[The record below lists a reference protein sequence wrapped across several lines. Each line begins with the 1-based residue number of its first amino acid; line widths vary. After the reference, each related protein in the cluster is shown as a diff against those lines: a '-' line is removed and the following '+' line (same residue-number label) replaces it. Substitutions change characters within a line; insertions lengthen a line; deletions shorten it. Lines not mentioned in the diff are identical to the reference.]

1 MVKFDITG
9 KATVG
14 YILMTAIIILAGWLV
29 YGNTQSV
36 MLVDK
41 AEKQFMMRRDLTDRL
56 VYSVL
61 EVNNKERAICLGL
74 YDKLPEFNN
83 AVEQTL
89 AIAETLKKCLGNDSA
104 TVRIDS
110 LEYLVQMKRQNT
122 FILMRIMGNADADR
136 FYMDKVKSLSQGHD
150 SVMMKQ
156 KALEIKEDKE
166 TVYEV
171 VKTKKTFFGRLGDAF
186 RKQRYDTVHVARHS
200 RKNVSDSLSH
210 NVDIAD
216 TVADVLKQIRQQQA
230 MYERRASSN
239 IKRREQRQQIMGIEL
254 TQRISQIMADI
265 RADEHNALQESLDK
279 DREARQD
286 VLLKIILLAIA
297 AAATAIVLSS
307 YIRRSIRREREYRR
321 NIEEAKDETERIM
334 RQREQLLLTITHDI
348 KAPAASIS
356 GFIELMKGGHL
367 DRQMQLYIDNIGTS
381 ARHLLNL
388 VGALLDYHRLDAGK
402 VEPHPVP
409 FCPNRLVA
417 DCVEAM
423 KPQAAEK
430 GLEIRVRADDEKLD
444 RMYKGDTFRIKQII
458 DNLTGNAI
466 KYTAEGS
473 ITVTVD
479 MEARTVDG
487 WQWIKI
493 CVNDTGRGM
502 TREESERVFKAFTR
516 LSDAQGT
523 EGVGLGLAITKELV
537 EILGGKIKLVSEKGK
552 GSSFI
557 VFLPL
562 ESGEEYNEDKK
573 SDDKGQTQKSF
584 ATTIGN
590 KNILIVDDDRLQLN
604 LLTEMLGRID
614 KQKLFTVKAMT
625 HASEALKEID
635 SFRPDIMFVDI
646 EMPEMSGTEF
656 LKRIAKGRRQRIF
669 AMTAHEPTIKQE
681 LLACGFDGCL
691 FKPFSIN
698 ELAKALSVEIKEEIK
713 GKSTDKFGQL
723 TAFAEGDKDAE
734 REIFSGYISELEEF
748 IGLLGNAK
756 ADDLRRKVA
765 HVAHKSLPLMK
776 MIDSRICER
785 LVALSPKYVEKLS
798 DKELSEDVLIMKNEF
813 SKVVA
818 EMKERIYP
826 PNDLMTSKFA
836 EESN

>member
-348 KAPAASIS
+348 KAPVASIS
-356 GFIELMKGGHL
+356 GFIELLKGGHL

-444 RMYKGDTFRIKQII
+444 RMYKGDTFRIKQIV

-552 GSSFI
+552 GSCFI

-573 SDDKGQTQKSF
+573 SDDKWQTQKSF

-818 EMKERIYP
+818 EMKERI
-826 PNDLMTSKFA
+826 
-836 EESN
+836 

>member
-136 FYMDKVKSLSQGHD
+136 FYMDKVKSLSLGHD

-356 GFIELMKGGHL
+356 GFIELLKGGHL

-552 GSSFI
+552 GSCFI

-818 EMKERIYP
+818 EMKERI
-826 PNDLMTSKFA
+826 
-836 EESN
+836 

>member
-89 AIAETLKKCLGNDSA
+89 ATAETLKKCLGNDSA

-356 GFIELMKGGHL
+356 GFIELLKGGHL

-698 ELAKALSVEIKEEIK
+698 ELAKALCVEIKEEIK

-818 EMKERIYP
+818 EMKERI
-826 PNDLMTSKFA
+826 
-836 EESN
+836 

>member
-89 AIAETLKKCLGNDSA
+89 ATAETLKKCLGNDSA

-625 HASEALKEID
+625 HVSEALKEID

-785 LVALSPKYVEKLS
+785 LVALSPKYVENLS

-818 EMKERIYP
+818 EMKERI
-826 PNDLMTSKFA
+826 
-836 EESN
+836 

>member
-89 AIAETLKKCLGNDSA
+89 ATAETLKKCLGNDSA

-136 FYMDKVKSLSQGHD
+136 FYMDKVKSLSLGHD

-230 MYERRASSN
+230 MNERRASSN

-356 GFIELMKGGHL
+356 GFIELMKSGHL

-430 GLEIRVRADDEKLD
+430 GLDISVRADDEKLD
-444 RMYKGDTFRIKQII
+444 HMYKGDTFRIKQII

-473 ITVTVD
+473 VTVTVD

-818 EMKERIYP
+818 EMKERI
-826 PNDLMTSKFA
+826 
-836 EESN
+836 

>member
-356 GFIELMKGGHL
+356 GFIELLKGGHL

-444 RMYKGDTFRIKQII
+444 RMYKGDTFRIKQIV

-552 GSSFI
+552 GSCFI

-590 KNILIVDDDRLQLN
+590 KNILVVDDDRLQLN

-818 EMKERIYP
+818 EMKERI
-826 PNDLMTSKFA
+826 
-836 EESN
+836 

>member
-216 TVADVLKQIRQQQA
+216 TVADVLKQIHQQQA

-818 EMKERIYP
+818 EMKERI
-826 PNDLMTSKFA
+826 
-836 EESN
+836 

>member
-89 AIAETLKKCLGNDSA
+89 ATAETLKKCLGNDSA

-230 MYERRASSN
+230 MNERRASSN

-356 GFIELMKGGHL
+356 GFIELLKGGHL

-402 VEPHPVP
+402 VEPHPVL

-466 KYTAEGS
+466 KYTAEGC

-552 GSSFI
+552 GSCFI

-646 EMPEMSGTEF
+646 EMLEMSGTEF

-698 ELAKALSVEIKEEIK
+698 ELAKALRVEIKEEIK

-818 EMKERIYP
+818 EMKERI
-826 PNDLMTSKFA
+826 
-836 EESN
+836 

>member
-552 GSSFI
+552 GSCFI

-625 HASEALKEID
+625 HVSEALKEID

-698 ELAKALSVEIKEEIK
+698 ELAKALCVEIKEEIK

-734 REIFSGYISELEEF
+734 SEIFSGYISELEEF

-785 LVALSPKYVEKLS
+785 LVALSPKYVENLS
-798 DKELSEDVLIMKNEF
+798 DKELSDDVLIMKNEF

-818 EMKERIYP
+818 EMKERI
-826 PNDLMTSKFA
+826 
-836 EESN
+836 

>member
-89 AIAETLKKCLGNDSA
+89 ATAETLKKCLGNDSA

-381 ARHLLNL
+381 ARHLFNL

-552 GSSFI
+552 GSCFI

-625 HASEALKEID
+625 HVSEALKEID

-698 ELAKALSVEIKEEIK
+698 ELAKALCVEIKEEIK

-734 REIFSGYISELEEF
+734 SEIFSGYISELEEF

-818 EMKERIYP
+818 EMKERI
-826 PNDLMTSKFA
+826 
-836 EESN
+836 

>member
-89 AIAETLKKCLGNDSA
+89 AAAETLKKCLGNDSA

-230 MYERRASSN
+230 KNERRASSN
-239 IKRREQRQQIMGIEL
+239 IKRREQRQQIMGMEL

-265 RADEHNALQESLDK
+265 RADEHKALQESLDK

-286 VLLKIILLAIA
+286 VLLKIILLAMA

-430 GLEIRVRADDEKLD
+430 GLEISVRADDEKLD

-473 ITVTVD
+473 VTVTVD
-479 MEARTVDG
+479 MEAKTVDG
-487 WQWIKI
+487 RQWIKI

-635 SFRPDIMFVDI
+635 SFSPDIMFVDI

-713 GKSTDKFGQL
+713 GKSTEKFEQL

-818 EMKERIYP
+818 EMKERI
-826 PNDLMTSKFA
+826 
-836 EESN
+836 

>member
-356 GFIELMKGGHL
+356 GFIELLKGGHL

-573 SDDKGQTQKSF
+573 SDDKWQTQKSF

-625 HASEALKEID
+625 HVSEALKEID

-818 EMKERIYP
+818 EMKERI
-826 PNDLMTSKFA
+826 
-836 EESN
+836 

>member
-356 GFIELMKGGHL
+356 GFIELLKGGHL

-444 RMYKGDTFRIKQII
+444 RMYKGDTFRIKQIV

-552 GSSFI
+552 GSCFI

-573 SDDKGQTQKSF
+573 SDDKWQTQKSF

-625 HASEALKEID
+625 HVSEALKEID

-818 EMKERIYP
+818 EMKERI
-826 PNDLMTSKFA
+826 
-836 EESN
+836 

>member
-89 AIAETLKKCLGNDSA
+89 ATAETLKKCLGNDSA

-552 GSSFI
+552 GSCFI

-818 EMKERIYP
+818 EMKERI
-826 PNDLMTSKFA
+826 
-836 EESN
+836 

>member
-89 AIAETLKKCLGNDSA
+89 ATAETLKKCLGNDSA

-552 GSSFI
+552 GSCFI

-625 HASEALKEID
+625 HVSEALKEID

-818 EMKERIYP
+818 EMKERI
-826 PNDLMTSKFA
+826 
-836 EESN
+836 

>member
-430 GLEIRVRADDEKLD
+430 GLEIKVRADDEKLD

-552 GSSFI
+552 GSCFI

-818 EMKERIYP
+818 EMKERI
-826 PNDLMTSKFA
+826 
-836 EESN
+836 

>member
-356 GFIELMKGGHL
+356 GFIELLKGGHL

-466 KYTAEGS
+466 KYTAEGC

-552 GSSFI
+552 GSCFI

-698 ELAKALSVEIKEEIK
+698 ELAKALCVEIKEEIK

-785 LVALSPKYVEKLS
+785 LVALSPKYVENLS

-818 EMKERIYP
+818 EMKERI
-826 PNDLMTSKFA
+826 
-836 EESN
+836 

>member
-200 RKNVSDSLSH
+200 RKDVSDSLSH

-356 GFIELMKGGHL
+356 GFIELLKGGHL

-552 GSSFI
+552 GSCFI

-590 KNILIVDDDRLQLN
+590 KNILVVDDDRLQLN

-625 HASEALKEID
+625 HVSEALKEID

-818 EMKERIYP
+818 EMKERI
-826 PNDLMTSKFA
+826 
-836 EESN
+836 

>member
-356 GFIELMKGGHL
+356 GFIELLKGGHL

-552 GSSFI
+552 GSCFI

-698 ELAKALSVEIKEEIK
+698 ELAKALSVDIKEEIK

-818 EMKERIYP
+818 EMKERI
-826 PNDLMTSKFA
+826 
-836 EESN
+836 

>member
-356 GFIELMKGGHL
+356 GFIELLKGGHL

-466 KYTAEGS
+466 KYTAEGC

-552 GSSFI
+552 GSCFI

-584 ATTIGN
+584 VTTIGN

-698 ELAKALSVEIKEEIK
+698 ELAKSLSVEIKEEIK

-756 ADDLRRKVA
+756 SDDLRRKVA

-785 LVALSPKYVEKLS
+785 LVALSPEYVEKLS
-798 DKELSEDVLIMKNEF
+798 DKELSDDVLIMKNEF

-818 EMKERIYP
+818 EMKERI
-826 PNDLMTSKFA
+826 
-836 EESN
+836 

>member
-356 GFIELMKGGHL
+356 GFIELLKGGHL

-502 TREESERVFKAFTR
+502 TREESERVFKAFIR

-584 ATTIGN
+584 VTTIGN

-756 ADDLRRKVA
+756 SDDLRRKVA

-785 LVALSPKYVEKLS
+785 LVALSPEYVEKLS
-798 DKELSEDVLIMKNEF
+798 DKELSDDVLIMKNEF

-818 EMKERIYP
+818 EMKERI
-826 PNDLMTSKFA
+826 
-836 EESN
+836 

>member
-89 AIAETLKKCLGNDSA
+89 ATAETLKKCLGNDSA

-136 FYMDKVKSLSQGHD
+136 FYMDKVKSLSLGHD

-230 MYERRASSN
+230 MNERRASSN

-402 VEPHPVP
+402 VEPHPVL

-430 GLEIRVRADDEKLD
+430 GLDIRVRADDEKLD
-444 RMYKGDTFRIKQII
+444 HMYKGDTFRIKQII

-584 ATTIGN
+584 VTTIGN

-698 ELAKALSVEIKEEIK
+698 ELAKSLSVEIKEEIK

-756 ADDLRRKVA
+756 SDDLRRKVA

-785 LVALSPKYVEKLS
+785 LVALSPEYVEKLS
-798 DKELSEDVLIMKNEF
+798 DKELSDDVLIMKNEF

-818 EMKERIYP
+818 EMKERI
-826 PNDLMTSKFA
+826 
-836 EESN
+836 

>member
-417 DCVEAM
+417 DSVEAM

-818 EMKERIYP
+818 EMKERI
-826 PNDLMTSKFA
+826 
-836 EESN
+836 

>member
-89 AIAETLKKCLGNDSA
+89 AAAETLKKCLGNDSA

-230 MYERRASSN
+230 KNERRASSN
-239 IKRREQRQQIMGIEL
+239 IKRREQRQQIMGMEL

-265 RADEHNALQESLDK
+265 RADEHKALQESLDK

-286 VLLKIILLAIA
+286 VLLKIILLAVA

-423 KPQAAEK
+423 KPQATEK
-430 GLEIRVRADDEKLD
+430 GLEISVRADDEKLD

-466 KYTAEGS
+466 KYTVEGS
-473 ITVTVD
+473 VTVTVD
-479 MEARTVDG
+479 MEAKTVDG
-487 WQWIKI
+487 RQWIKI

-562 ESGEEYNEDKK
+562 DSGEECNEEKK

-756 ADDLRRKVA
+756 ADGLKRKVA

-785 LVALSPKYVEKLS
+785 LVALSPEYVEKLS
-798 DKELSEDVLIMKNEF
+798 DKELSEDVLMMKNEF

-818 EMKERIYP
+818 EMKERI
-826 PNDLMTSKFA
+826 
-836 EESN
+836 

>member
-466 KYTAEGS
+466 KYTAEGC

-552 GSSFI
+552 GSCFI

-818 EMKERIYP
+818 EMKERI
-826 PNDLMTSKFA
+826 
-836 EESN
+836 

>member
-89 AIAETLKKCLGNDSA
+89 ATAETLKKCLGNDSA

-466 KYTAEGS
+466 KYTAEGC

-625 HASEALKEID
+625 HVSEALKEID

-818 EMKERIYP
+818 EMKERI
-826 PNDLMTSKFA
+826 
-836 EESN
+836 

>member
-356 GFIELMKGGHL
+356 GFIELLKGGHL

-552 GSSFI
+552 GSCFI

-590 KNILIVDDDRLQLN
+590 KNILVVDDDRLQLN

-818 EMKERIYP
+818 EMKERI
-826 PNDLMTSKFA
+826 
-836 EESN
+836 

>member
-89 AIAETLKKCLGNDSA
+89 ATAETLKKCLGNDSA

-136 FYMDKVKSLSQGHD
+136 FYMDKVKSLSLGHD

-230 MYERRASSN
+230 MNERRASSN

-444 RMYKGDTFRIKQII
+444 HMYKGDTFRIKQII

-584 ATTIGN
+584 VTTIGN

-698 ELAKALSVEIKEEIK
+698 ELAKSLSVEIKEEIK

-756 ADDLRRKVA
+756 SDDLRRKVA

-785 LVALSPKYVEKLS
+785 LVALSPEYVEKLS
-798 DKELSEDVLIMKNEF
+798 DKELSDDVLIMKNEF

-818 EMKERIYP
+818 EMKERI
-826 PNDLMTSKFA
+826 
-836 EESN
+836 

>member
-552 GSSFI
+552 GSCFI

-698 ELAKALSVEIKEEIK
+698 ELAKALCVEIKEEIK

-734 REIFSGYISELEEF
+734 SEIFSGYISELEEF

-818 EMKERIYP
+818 EMKERI
-826 PNDLMTSKFA
+826 
-836 EESN
+836 

>member
-89 AIAETLKKCLGNDSA
+89 AAAETLKKCLGNDSA

-230 MYERRASSN
+230 MNERRASSN

-356 GFIELMKGGHL
+356 GFIELLKGGHL

-552 GSSFI
+552 GSCFI

-590 KNILIVDDDRLQLN
+590 KNILVVDDDRLQLN

-691 FKPFSIN
+691 FKPFSIS

-818 EMKERIYP
+818 EMKERI
-826 PNDLMTSKFA
+826 
-836 EESN
+836 

>member
-200 RKNVSDSLSH
+200 RKDVSDSLSH

-356 GFIELMKGGHL
+356 GFIELLKGGHL

-552 GSSFI
+552 GSCFI

-590 KNILIVDDDRLQLN
+590 KNILVVDDDRLQLN

-625 HASEALKEID
+625 HASEALKKID

-818 EMKERIYP
+818 EMKERI
-826 PNDLMTSKFA
+826 
-836 EESN
+836 

>member
-356 GFIELMKGGHL
+356 GFIELLKGGHL

-444 RMYKGDTFRIKQII
+444 RMYKGDTFRIKQIV

-552 GSSFI
+552 GSCFI

-573 SDDKGQTQKSF
+573 SDDKWQTQKSF

-625 HASEALKEID
+625 HVSEALKEID

-785 LVALSPKYVEKLS
+785 LVALSPKYVENLS

-818 EMKERIYP
+818 EMKERI
-826 PNDLMTSKFA
+826 
-836 EESN
+836 

>member
-1 MVKFDITG
+1 
-9 KATVG
+9 
-14 YILMTAIIILAGWLV
+14 
-29 YGNTQSV
+29 

-356 GFIELMKGGHL
+356 GFIELLKGGHL

-466 KYTAEGS
+466 KYTAEGC

-552 GSSFI
+552 GSCFI

-785 LVALSPKYVEKLS
+785 LVALSPKYLENLS

-818 EMKERIYP
+818 EMKERI
-826 PNDLMTSKFA
+826 
-836 EESN
+836 

>member
-200 RKNVSDSLSH
+200 RKNVSESLSH
-210 NVDIAD
+210 NVDIAN

-265 RADEHNALQESLDK
+265 RVDEHNALQESLDK

-356 GFIELMKGGHL
+356 GFIELLKGGHL

-444 RMYKGDTFRIKQII
+444 RMYKGDTFRIKQIV

-552 GSSFI
+552 GSCFI

-573 SDDKGQTQKSF
+573 SDDKWQTQKSF

-818 EMKERIYP
+818 EMKERI
-826 PNDLMTSKFA
+826 
-836 EESN
+836 

>member
-552 GSSFI
+552 GSCFI

-590 KNILIVDDDRLQLN
+590 KNILVVDDDRLQLN

-818 EMKERIYP
+818 EMKERI
-826 PNDLMTSKFA
+826 
-836 EESN
+836 

>member
-89 AIAETLKKCLGNDSA
+89 ATAETLKKCLGNDSA

-552 GSSFI
+552 GSCFI

-625 HASEALKEID
+625 HVSEALKEID

-698 ELAKALSVEIKEEIK
+698 ELAKALCVEIKEEIK

-734 REIFSGYISELEEF
+734 SEIFSGYISELEEF

-785 LVALSPKYVEKLS
+785 LVALSPKYVENLS

-818 EMKERIYP
+818 EMKERI
-826 PNDLMTSKFA
+826 
-836 EESN
+836 

>member
-356 GFIELMKGGHL
+356 GFIELLKGGHL

-625 HASEALKEID
+625 HVSEALKEID

-818 EMKERIYP
+818 EMKERI
-826 PNDLMTSKFA
+826 
-836 EESN
+836 

>member
-356 GFIELMKGGHL
+356 GFIELLKGGHL
-367 DRQMQLYIDNIGTS
+367 DRQMQLYIDNIATS

-826 PNDLMTSKFA
+826 PQTT
-836 EESN
+836 